1 MASAFEEQMRFAT
14 CSALDNARQL
24 HREAQ
29 ILNDEC
35 CFSRALA
42 LAVIGK
48 EELGKAILT
57 ACLSFGFLKPLRQ
70 KVLKG
75 GFRNHDAKLLIA
87 EYADICQWQ
96 TDEYFQI
103 LREETGYDGPI
114 DPLSKPIE
122 FFAALMAE
130 DSTREVA
137 EAGRMMEGKQALGI
151 SENELISIDELKQ
164 SALYVGLDQGV
175 LQSPKDVD
183 PVATEIQITDLEIAL
198 KDFDWLGELS
208 SDRAQWE
215 AVRRGVLRRL

>member
-103 LREETGYDGPI
+103 LREETGCDGPI

-151 SENELISIDELKQ
+151 FRER
-164 SALYVGLDQGV
+164 A
-175 LQSPKDVD
+175 
-183 PVATEIQITDLEIAL
+183 
-198 KDFDWLGELS
+198 DFC
-208 SDRAQWE
+208 R
-215 AVRRGVLRRL
+215 